1 MTFGWGPRAAH
12 TTGQFHLDGPPGGV
26 FVQITGGIERDI
38 AVPGQPFTLGKLQLA
53 QALGEFEALR
63 GRGRPIVRLHL
74 RDRGRGI
81 AQLLAAA
88 GTNASGAFT

>member
-1 MTFGWGPRAAH
+1 M
-12 TTGQFHLDGPPGGV
+12 
-26 FVQITGGIERDI
+26 TGGLD
-38 AVPGQPFTLGKLQLA
+38 
-53 QALGEFEALR
+53 
-63 GRGRPIVRLHL
+63 L